1 MSEKCKTCEH
11 WKLPGDCTV
20 FGDCRKLPSII
31 GIDKLSVTVPY
42 DFYCAGHTSKVEVPK
57 ITSVMVE
64 RASPTGGLRFDHYAV
79 CSPEV
84 QDAADA
90 FLAEARGR
98 ANLTKPR
105 DEQDGG

>member
-31 GIDKLSVTVPY
+31 RMDKLSVTVPY
-42 DFYCAGHTSKVEVPK
+42 DFYCSSHTPKPRVPYIVNVWVEHMTAGQPCSIRMGYHTLPK
-57 ITSVMVE
+57 DMREATLE
-64 RASPTGGLRFDHYAV
+64 
-79 CSPEV
+79 
-84 QDAADA
+84 
-90 FLAEARGR
+90 FLT
-98 ANLTKPR
+98 LTEPR